1 MLKDFRKFILR
12 GNVVDLAV
20 GIVIGAAF
28 SNVVNALVRDMITP
42 LIGALYGQRDFSK
55 LYFEIRTSRFA
66 YGDLINALTTFL
78 IIALVIFFLVVQPI
92 NKLTALARRS
102 KTTEEPTTRKCPFCL
117 EEIAKDAKRC
127 RFCTSKLEPEAS
139 KA

>member
-78 IIALVIFFLVVQPI
+78 IIALVVFFLVVQPI
-92 NKLTALARRS
+92 NKLTPLARRS
-102 KTTEEPTTRKCPFCL
+102 KTTEEPTTRKCPF
-117 EEIAKDAKRC
+117 
-127 RFCTSKLEPEAS
+127 
-139 KA
+139 